1 MMKWI
6 GLAAFVVMLAMISYG
21 FVAGD
26 GFTTEGGLLLDLAW
40 GRVTIVDL
48 YVALAII
55 GAWIVR
61 REGWRR
67 AIPWLAGLVIG
78 GSLTAGLY
86 LVTTSR
92 GSRFAF
98 PPSEH

>member
-6 GLAAFVVMLAMISYG
+6 GLAAFVVMLGMISYG
-21 FVAGD
+21 FVSGD
-26 GFTTEGGLLLDLAW
+26 GFTTEGGLLMDLAW
-40 GRVTIVDL
+40 GRVTLVDL

-55 GAWIVR
+55 GAWIVK

-67 AIPWLAGLVIG
+67 ATPWLAGLVVG

-86 LVTTSR
+86 LLKASR
-92 GSRFAF
+92 DSRLALPFR
-98 PPSEH
+98 EQ